1 MLSAGRSRR
10 LLRKE
15 HRMPVIETALTR
27 LLGIEHPILLA
38 PMGSAAGGKL
48 AAAVTNAGGLG
59 LVGSGYAN
67 ADAIRKELSEAGN
80 ARVGVG
86 FILWALEKNPSALDV
101 ALDARPAAVMLSF
114 GDPSPFAG
122 RIRDAG
128 CKIICQVQT
137 LAQAKEAAAAGADII
152 IAQGSDAG
160 GHSGTTRGTMG
171 LVPAV
176 VDAVA
181 PIPVV
186 AAGGIAD
193 GRGLAAALALG
204 AAGVSM
210 GTRFTASRE
219 SLWDQAMKAT
229 TLAAG
234 GDQTEQTR
242 VFDIVRGAPWP
253 AIYPG
258 RALRNAFSA
267 HWNGHEEA
275 LAADQPA
282 QEKARL
288 ATAADDFATRVV
300 WAGEGVDLINDIPAA
315 SEIIE
320 RVIAQAVKT
329 LTQGAQLVCG
339 SAARSI

>member
-1 MLSAGRSRR
+1 
-10 LLRKE
+10 
-15 HRMPVIETALTR
+15 MPVIETALTR

-59 LVGSGYAN
+59 MVGSGYASTK
-67 ADAIRKELSEAGN
+67 AVRQELGEAGN
-80 ARVGVG
+80 TRVGIG
-86 FILWALEKNPSALDV
+86 FILWALERNPAALDV

-114 GDPSPFAG
+114 GDPTPFTG
-122 RIRDAG
+122 RIKDAG

-137 LAQAKEAAAAGADII
+137 LAQAKEAAAAGADVI
-152 IAQGSDAG
+152 IAQGRDAG

-193 GRGLAAALALG
+193 GRGLAAALSLG

-219 SLWDQAMKAT
+219 SLWDSAMKAAA
-229 TLAAG
+229 LAAG
-234 GDQTEQTR
+234 GDDTQQTR

-253 AIYPG
+253 SIYPG

-267 HWNGHEEA
+267 EWHGREDDLTARQAEVEKTY
-275 LAADQPA
+275 LASPP
-282 QEKARL
+282 
-288 ATAADDFATRVV
+288 DDFATRVV
-300 WAGEGVDLINDIPAA
+300 WAGEGVDLVKDITTAA
-315 SEIIE
+315 EIIE
-320 RVIAQAVKT
+320 RVVTEAAGT
-329 LTQGAQLVCG
+329 LRRGAALVSG
-339 SAARSI
+339 

>member
-1 MLSAGRSRR
+1 MA
-10 LLRKE
+10 
-15 HRMPVIETALTR
+15 MIETALTR
-27 LLGIEHPILLA
+27 MLGIEHPILLA
-38 PMGSAAGGKL
+38 PMGSAAGGRL
-48 AAAVTNAGGLG
+48 AAAVSNAGGLG
-59 LVGSGYAN
+59 MVGSGYAN
-67 ADAIRKELSEAGN
+67 ADTIRHELTEAGN
-80 ARVGVG
+80 ARVGIG
-86 FILWALEKNPSALDV
+86 FITWALEKKPAALDT

-114 GDPSPFAG
+114 GDPSPFTG

-137 LAQAKEAAAAGADII
+137 LAQAREAAAAGADII
-152 IAQGSDAG
+152 IAQGRDAG

-219 SLWDQAMKAT
+219 SLWDQEMKRAT
-229 TLAAG
+229 VAAG
-234 GDQTEQTR
+234 GDQTQQTR
-242 VFDIVRGAPWP
+242 VFDVVRAAPWP
-253 AIYPG
+253 SIYPG
-258 RALRNAFSA
+258 RALTNAFSTRW
-267 HWNGHEEA
+267 HGREEE

-282 QEKARL
+282 QETGYL
-288 ATAADDFATRVV
+288 ATGENDFATRVV
-300 WAGEGVDLINDIPAA
+300 WAGEGVDLVNDIASA

-320 RVIAQAVKT
+320 RIIARAVAT
-329 LTQGAQLVCG
+329 LTLGAGMVRG
-339 SAARSI
+339 APPR

>member
-1 MLSAGRSRR
+1 
-10 LLRKE
+10 
-15 HRMPVIETALTR
+15 MPVIETALTR

-38 PMGSAAGGKL
+38 PMGDAAGGKL

-59 LVGSGYAN
+59 LVGSGYADTE
-67 ADAIRKELSEAGN
+67 AVRKELSEAGN
-80 ARVGVG
+80 TRVGVG
-86 FILWALEKNPSALDV
+86 FILWALEKNPAALDV
-101 ALDARPAAVMLSF
+101 ALDARPAAIMLSF
-114 GDPSPFAG
+114 GDPTPFTA

-137 LAQAKEAAAAGADII
+137 LAQAKEAAAAGADVI
-152 IAQGSDAG
+152 IAQGRDAG

-219 SLWDQAMKAT
+219 SLWNQAMKSA

-242 VFDIVRGAPWP
+242 VFDVVGGVPWP
-253 AIYPG
+253 AIYPC
-258 RALRNAFSA
+258 RVLRNDFSA
-267 HWNGHEEA
+267 RWNGREDA
-275 LAADQPA
+275 LAADQQA
-282 QEKARL
+282 QEKAML
-288 ATAADDFATRVV
+288 ATAADDFRTRVV
-300 WAGEGVDLINDIPAA
+300 SAGEGVDLIYDIPGAA
-315 SEIIE
+315 EIIE
-320 RVIAQAVKT
+320 RIVAQAAET
-329 LTQGAQLVCG
+329 LAR
-339 SAARSI
+339 AARLVRGGA

>member
-1 MLSAGRSRR
+1 MDD
-10 LLRKE
+10 
-15 HRMPVIETALTR
+15 IETALTR
-27 LLGIEHPILLA
+27 LLDIQHPILLA

-48 AAAVTNAGGLG
+48 AAAVTNAGGFG
-59 LVGSGYAN
+59 LVGSGYADSK
-67 ADAIRKELSEAGN
+67 AVRKELAEAGN
-80 ARVGVG
+80 TRVGVG
-86 FILWALEKNPSALDV
+86 FILWALEKNPQALDI
-101 ALDARPAAVMLSF
+101 ALDAKPAAVMLSF
-114 GDPSPFAG
+114 GDPTPFTS
-122 RIRDAG
+122 RIKDAG

-137 LAQAKEAAAAGADII
+137 LAQAKQAASAGADII
-152 IAQGSDAG
+152 IAQGRDAG

-176 VDAVA
+176 ADAVA

-219 SLWDQAMKAT
+219 SLWDQRMKAA

-242 VFDIVRGAPWP
+242 VFDVVRGAPWP

-267 HWNGHEEA
+267 RWNGREEELA
-275 LAADQPA
+275 LDQKQQEPA
-282 QEKARL
+282 YL
-288 ATAADDFATRVV
+288 STAADDFSTRVV
-300 WAGEGVDLINDIPAA
+300 WAGEGVDLINDIPSA
-315 SEIIE
+315 SDIIE
-320 RVIAQAVKT
+320 RVIAEAVSV
-329 LTQGAQLVCG
+329 LRGRMALV
-339 SAARSI
+339 RSHSRQ

>member
-1 MLSAGRSRR
+1 MRASA
-10 LLRKE
+10 
-15 HRMPVIETALTR
+15 
-27 LLGIEHPILLA
+27 
-38 PMGSAAGGKL
+38 SA
-48 AAAVTNAGGLG
+48 
-59 LVGSGYAN
+59 S
-67 ADAIRKELSEAGN
+67 S
-80 ARVGVG
+80 
-86 FILWALEKNPSALDV
+86 LWALEKNPAALDV

-114 GDPSPFAG
+114 GDPTPFTG
-122 RIRDAG
+122 RIKDAG

-137 LAQAKEAAAAGADII
+137 LAQAREAAAAGADII
-152 IAQGSDAG
+152 IAQGRDAG
-160 GHSGTTRGTMG
+160 GHSGMTRGTMG

-219 SLWDQAMKAT
+219 SLWDQAMKAA

-242 VFDIVRGAPWP
+242 VFDVVRGAPWP

-267 HWNGHEEA
+267 RWHGREEA
-275 LAADQPA
+275 LAAISRHRRRPIWRRRRTISPRVSSGPA
-282 QEKARL
+282 RAWIWSTTSRPHP
-288 ATAADDFATRVV
+288 R
-300 WAGEGVDLINDIPAA
+300 
-315 SEIIE
+315 SSS
-320 RVIAQAVKT
+320 
-329 LTQGAQLVCG
+329 G
-339 SAARSI
+339 SSRRRRRP

>member
-1 MLSAGRSRR
+1 M
-10 LLRKE
+10 
-15 HRMPVIETALTR
+15 
-27 LLGIEHPILLA
+27 
-38 PMGSAAGGKL
+38 
-48 AAAVTNAGGLG
+48 
-59 LVGSGYAN
+59 
-67 ADAIRKELSEAGN
+67 
-80 ARVGVG
+80 
-86 FILWALEKNPSALDV
+86 

-114 GDPSPFAG
+114 GDPTPFTG
-122 RIRDAG
+122 RIKAAG

-137 LAQAKEAAAAGADII
+137 LAQAREAAAAGADII
-152 IAQGSDAG
+152 IAQGRDAG

-204 AAGVSM
+204 AAGISM

-219 SLWDQAMKAT
+219 SLWDQAMKETA
-229 TLAAG
+229 LSAG

-242 VFDIVRGAPWP
+242 VFDIVRGSAWP

-258 RALRNAFSA
+258 RALRNAFSQY
-267 HWNGHEEA
+267 WNGREDE

-282 QEKARL
+282 QEKAYL
-288 ATAADDFATRVV
+288 ATAADDFATGVV
-300 WAGEGVDLINDIPAA
+300 WAGESVDLVKDIPAA
-315 SEIIE
+315 SAIIE
-320 RVIAQAVKT
+320 RIIAQSVAT
-329 LTQGAQLVCG
+329 LTEGARLIHQ
-339 SAARSI
+339 

>member
-1 MLSAGRSRR
+1 
-10 LLRKE
+10 
-15 HRMPVIETALTR
+15 MPVIETALTR

-48 AAAVTNAGGLG
+48 AAAVTHAGGLG
-59 LVGSGYAN
+59 LVGSGYASTT
-67 ADAIRKELSEAGN
+67 AIRNELAEAGN
-80 ARVGVG
+80 ARVGIG
-86 FILWALEKNPSALDV
+86 FILWALERNPAALDV
-101 ALDARPAAVMLSF
+101 ALEARPAAIMLSF
-114 GDPSPFAG
+114 GDPTPFTG
-122 RIRDAG
+122 QIKEAG

-137 LAQAKEAAAAGADII
+137 LAQAKEAADAGADII
-152 IAQGSDAG
+152 IAQGRDAG

-219 SLWDQAMKAT
+219 SLWDPAMKAAA
-229 TLAAG
+229 LAAG
-234 GDQTEQTR
+234 GDQTMQTR

-253 AIYPG
+253 SIYPG
-258 RALRNAFSA
+258 RALRNTFSA
-267 HWNGHEEA
+267 EWHGREDD
-275 LAADQPA
+275 LASRQA
-282 QEKARL
+282 EVETTYL
-288 ATAADDFATRVV
+288 ATAPDDFSRRVV
-300 WAGEGVDLINDIPAA
+300 WAGEGVDLVQDSPSAA
-315 SEIIE
+315 EIIE
-320 RVIAQAVKT
+320 RVVAQAVAT
-329 LTQGAQLVCG
+329 LRQGAGLI
-339 SAARSI
+339 RE

>member
-1 MLSAGRSRR
+1 MAI
-10 LLRKE
+10 
-15 HRMPVIETALTR
+15 IETALTR
-27 LLGIEHPILLA
+27 LLGIQHPILLA
-38 PMGSAAGGKL
+38 PMGSAAGGRL

-59 LVGSGYAN
+59 LVGSGYAD
-67 ADAIRKELSEAGN
+67 AGAIRRELTEAGN
-80 ARVGVG
+80 TRVGIG
-86 FILWALEKNPSALDV
+86 FILWALEKHPSALDV

-114 GDPSPFAG
+114 GDPTPFAD

-137 LAQAKEAAAAGADII
+137 LAQAKEAAAAGADVI
-152 IAQGSDAG
+152 IAQGRDAG

-219 SLWDQAMKAT
+219 SLWDQAMKAR

-234 GDQTEQTR
+234 GDETEQTR
-242 VFDIVRGAPWP
+242 VFDVVRGAPWP

-267 HWNGHEEA
+267 RWNGQEDA
-275 LAADQPA
+275 LAADQKQ
-282 QEKARL
+282 QEAAYL
-288 ATAADDFATRVV
+288 ATTPDDFSTRVV
-300 WAGEGVDLINDIPAA
+300 WAGEGVDLVQDIPAA
-315 SEIIE
+315 SEIID
-320 RVIAQAVKT
+320 RIVAQAASI
-329 LTQGAQLVCG
+329 LTQGARLVRI
-339 SAARSI
+339 S